1 MIRAIDLAGRPTVP
15 PQPQAAPQLQWLDIA
30 DLVID
35 DTYQRPLGPGNWAAI
50 KRIAENFRWSRFSP
64 VLVAPIPGG
73 KFAIV
78 DGQHRA
84 HAALMCGFDKV
95 PAMSV
100 PMDPQEQ
107 AGAFTWVNGQVTAV
121 SPLQVYKA
129 ALAAREGW
137 AVRFCEV
144 VEAADCQLMT
154 ANWSTATKK
163 PGMIFCIALI
173 KKHVQG
179 GTGWAVTA
187 GLKAIRA
194 YDVKERVGLYSDY
207 ILSPWLAAVASDR
220 AFLAAD
226 LSAVLIRHD
235 PFLVIEKANRIFG
248 GENGRASVPDK
259 VRSFEV
265 LIRQNLEAAA

>member
-1 MIRAIDLAGRPTVP
+1 MTRAITIEGRPTVTP
-15 PQPQAAPQLQWLDIA
+15 APQAAPQLQWLNIS

-35 DTYQRPLGPGNWAAI
+35 DTYQRPLGPGNWLAI

-64 VLVAPIPGG
+64 VLVAPMPGG

-84 HAALMCGFDKV
+84 HAAMMCGFDQV

-107 AGAFTWVNGQVTAV
+107 AGAFTWVNGQVAAV

-137 AVRFCEV
+137 AVRCEEV
-144 VEAADCQLMT
+144 VLAADCQLMT
-154 ANWSTATKK
+154 SNWSTATKK
-163 PGMIFCIALI
+163 PGMVFCVGLVR
-173 KKHVQG
+173 KHVQA

-194 YDVKERVGLYSDY
+194 YDVKDRVGLYSDY
-207 ILSPWLAAVASDR
+207 ILSPWLSAIATDR
-220 AFLAAD
+220 AFASVD
-226 LSAVLIRHD
+226 LSAVLMRND

-248 GENGRASVPDK
+248 GEKGRASAPDK
-259 VRSFEV
+259 VKSFV
-265 LIRQNLEAAA
+265 AVMRPQLGVAA